1 MKLFDLQR
9 SPNCLKVRIL
19 ARELS
24 LPLEVIPMDLPGL
37 KAPNYLELNPS
48 GKVPTLVDDDHF
60 TLWESGAILVYL
72 AQQQPD
78 LGLFPADPRG
88 QAEVLRWMFFS
99 ATHLQPWLSILGQE
113 RLLAPRI
120 GRQPDATAIAVA
132 ERDLARFVPI
142 VEEHLSSHKYLTGSY
157 SIADI
162 AAGGGFEECEAR
174 GLSLA
179 PYPAIRDWRERL
191 RQRPAWKD

>member
-19 ARELS
+19 AREVS
-24 LPLEVIPMDLPGL
+24 LPLEVVPMDLPGL
-37 KAPNYLELNPS
+37 TAPDYLTLNPS
-48 GKVPTLVDDDHF
+48 GKVPTLVDDDEF
-60 TLWESGAILVYL
+60 TLWESSAILVYL

-113 RLLAPRI
+113 RLLAPRL
-120 GRQPDATAIAVA
+120 GRASDATAIALA
-132 ERDLARFVPI
+132 ERDLARFIPI
-142 VEEHLSSHKYLTGSY
+142 VEEHLSSQRYLTGTY

-162 AAGGGFEECEAR
+162 TVGGGFEECEAR
-174 GLSLA
+174 GLSLE
-179 PYPAIRDWRERL
+179 PYPAIRAWRERL